1 VWVDPPERVG
11 GKGEANG
18 MRQSRFVGRRDSANQ
33 IWRPDKPCDRPS
45 NAQKHV
51 VGGKHRNFAATCRN
65 LGSGFFSEVSF
76 VMQRKVLVATVATA
90 PLLAMAFGAYAETVI
105 NTATTTPVATATATS
120 TGRDD
125 IRIDAAGSIKPTAAG
140 AIVTLNSNNKVT
152 NAGTLATVGVD
163 NSTGILILGGN
174 TGTVTNS
181 LAISLTED
189 YTPTDDDKDAS
200 GAAAPDGDLDGP
212 FAKGTNRYG
221 VRLIGPGVFTGDII
235 NDAASSIVIEGN
247 NSAGVSLETGL
258 VGNLTNKGAITVT
271 GDNSFGVHAT
281 GPITGNIVQGGSV
294 AVQGLNATGVAIDGN
309 VTGAFAL
316 QGSVTST
323 GYRYTTRPAETAVAK
338 LDADDLLQGG
348 PAVRIGGN
356 VTGGVLLNGPTYSTV
371 VNGTTTTTT
380 TISSSTTPTG
390 SITTF
395 GAAPALLIGSD
406 TQAVTIGAVGT
417 ADNAY
422 GLVAKGSISASGVYD
437 KISATAVQIGGQTGQ
452 ATTLAGGAR
461 FDSTITASAR
471 EANATGVNL
480 MAGANVPSIWN
491 RGAIT
496 STSASFAGSGITGD
510 ARGVVINAGAN
521 ATSLNNSG
529 SILVT
534 RSGELGNAVGVLDSA
549 GTLTNI
555 TNSGQITAQ
564 VIAPTV
570 KADGTA
576 PTTAAV
582 ATGTAIALDLRAST
596 AGVTV
601 NQVAPTST
609 ATTTTFPT
617 ADTVTTATTTATTGT
632 PLILGSILFGSG
644 ADTLNVQSGSVIG
657 DVAFGTGA
665 DTLNIGGGGSVV
677 GALRDSDGQLAITVG
692 KGSLG
697 LTNAETINA
706 TSLNLGAE
714 SRVVFTADPSANNG
728 AGANTHIVV
737 SGAVNIASGAQLGLQ
752 LKSLLSAPASYTVIT
767 GGSLTAG
774 TISQD
779 LLGGGTPYLYVAS
792 SRTDSNNVYLDVRR
806 RTAAEIGMNKSQ
818 AGAYDAVFSALGKD
832 TGLANAF
839 LGQGTKDG
847 FLGYYDQMMPDQGEG
862 FFAALQNA
870 NQAISAA
877 TGYRPD
883 PGDRYGPDSVWVQE
897 INTLVRRD
905 TAGTMGSDTQAF
917 GFVGGYEAM
926 GDAGGALG
934 LTLAYVSVEEHDIAA
949 KVGERTTGN
958 FVQLGSYWRRSIGG
972 WRLNAGGGGG
982 YGWYDGQ
989 RVFNSGDAN
998 GDGVVDVTRKN
1009 HAKWTG
1015 ATFNA
1020 FAGTAYEAK
1029 FGRYFIRPEGRLDYL
1044 WLREGKRTEKGGG
1057 DGFDQVVQRRTSDS
1071 LTADAG
1077 VAFGADLGQ
1086 AVWWRP
1092 EVRVGYRKTLAG
1104 SIGDTVANFVGGT
1117 PFTLAAL
1124 NDKDGAVTLGFAIR
1138 AGTPMSYLAI
1148 EGNAESAKKQK
1159 RYNVKL
1165 TGRAMF

>member
-1 VWVDPPERVG
+1 
-11 GKGEANG
+11 
-18 MRQSRFVGRRDSANQ
+18 
-33 IWRPDKPCDRPS
+33 
-45 NAQKHV
+45 
-51 VGGKHRNFAATCRN
+51 
-65 LGSGFFSEVSF
+65 
-76 VMQRKVLVATVATA
+76 MQRKVLVATVATA

-105 NTATTTPVATATATS
+105 NTATTAPVATATATA

-125 IRIDAAGSIKPTAAG
+125 IRIDAAGSIKPTLPG

-189 YTPTDDDKDAS
+189 YTPTDDDKNAA

-221 VRLIGPGVFTGDII
+221 VRLTGPGVFTGDII
-235 NDAASSIVIEGN
+235 NDTAGSITIEGN
-247 NSAGVSLETGL
+247 NSAGISLETGL
-258 VGNLTNKGAITVT
+258 VGNLTSKGAITVT
-271 GDNSFGVHAT
+271 GDNSYGVHVA
-281 GPITGNIVQGGSV
+281 GPVTGNIVQGGSV
-294 AVQGLNATGVAIDGN
+294 AVTGLNATGVAVDAN

-316 QGSVTST
+316 QGSVATT
-323 GYRYTTRPAETAVAK
+323 GYRYTTRPVETAVVK
-338 LDADDLLQGG
+338 FDADDLLQGG

-356 VTGGVLLNGPTYSTV
+356 VTGGVLLNGPTFSTV
-371 VNGTTTTTT
+371 VDGAAATTTTT
-380 TISSSTTPTG
+380 TITSSTTPTA
-390 SITTF
+390 SISTF
-395 GAAPALLIGSD
+395 GGAPALLIGSD

-422 GLVAKGSISASGVYD
+422 GLVSKGSISASGVYD
-437 KISATAVQIGGQTGQ
+437 KVAATAVQIGTGGATVQ
-452 ATTLAGGAR
+452 ATTLVGGAR
-461 FDSTITASAR
+461 FDGAVTASSR
-471 EANATGVNL
+471 DANATGVNL
-480 MAGANVPSIWN
+480 TAGANAPSIWN
-491 RGAIT
+491 RGQIT
-496 STSASFAGSGITGD
+496 STSASYAGSTNTGD
-510 ARGVVINAGAN
+510 ARGVVINAGAS

-529 SILVT
+529 SIQVT
-534 RSGELGNAVGVLDSA
+534 RSGETGNAIGVLDAA
-549 GTLTNI
+549 GTLTNV
-555 TNSGQITAQ
+555 TNSGQIVAR
-564 VIAPTV
+564 VAAPTA

-576 PTTAAV
+576 PATAAV
-582 ATGTAIALDLRAST
+582 ATGTAIALDLSAST

-609 ATTTTFPT
+609 AITTTYPS
-617 ADTVTTATTTATTGT
+617 ADTVTSASATTAIGV
-632 PLILGSILFGSG
+632 PLIVGDVRFGSG
-644 ADTLNVQSGSVIG
+644 ADTFNVQSGTVLGGIS
-657 DVAFGTGA
+657 FGAGA
-665 DTLNIGGGGSVV
+665 DTLNIGGGASVI
-677 GALRDSDGQLAITVG
+677 GALRDSDGQLAVNVA

-697 LTNAETINA
+697 LTNAETINV
-706 TSLNLGAE
+706 TSVNLGAD
-714 SRVVFTADPSANNG
+714 SKILFTADPSANNG
-728 AGANTHIVV
+728 AGANTHIVA
-737 SGAVNIASGAQLGLQ
+737 SGAVNIASGAQVGLQ
-752 LKSLLSAPASYTVIT
+752 LKSLLSAPTSYTVIT
-767 GGSLTAG
+767 GASLTAG
-774 TISQD
+774 TINQD
-779 LLGGGTPYLYVAS
+779 LLGGTPYMYVAS
-792 SRTDSNNVYLDVRR
+792 SRTDANNLYLDVRR
-806 RTAAEIGMNKSQ
+806 RSAAEIGMNVSQ
-818 AGAYDAVFSALGKD
+818 GGAYDAVFAALGKD
-832 TGLANAF
+832 TPLANAF
-839 LGQGTKDG
+839 LGQTTKDG

-877 TGYRPD
+877 TAYRPD
-883 PGDRYGPDSVWVQE
+883 PGDRYGPDSIWIQE

-905 TAGTMGSDTQAF
+905 TADTMGSDTQAF

-949 KVGERTTGN
+949 KVGEQTTGN
-958 FVQLGSYWRRSIGG
+958 FVQLGGYWRRSIGG

-982 YGWYDGQ
+982 YGWYTGD
-989 RVFNSGDAN
+989 RVFSSGDAN
-998 GDGVVDVTRKN
+998 KDGVVDVTRKN

-1029 FGRYFIRPEGRLDYL
+1029 FGRYFIRPEARLDYL
-1044 WLREGKRTEKGGG
+1044 WLREGERKESGGG
-1057 DGFDQVVQRRTSDS
+1057 AGFDQVVKRRTSDS

-1086 AVWWRP
+1086 TVWWRP

-1104 SIGDTVANFVGGT
+1104 DIGDTVANFVGGT

-1124 NDKDGAVTLGFAIR
+1124 NDKEGAMTLGFAIR
-1138 AGTPMSYLAI
+1138 AGTPMSYLAL
-1148 EGNAESAKKQK
+1148 EANAESAKKQK